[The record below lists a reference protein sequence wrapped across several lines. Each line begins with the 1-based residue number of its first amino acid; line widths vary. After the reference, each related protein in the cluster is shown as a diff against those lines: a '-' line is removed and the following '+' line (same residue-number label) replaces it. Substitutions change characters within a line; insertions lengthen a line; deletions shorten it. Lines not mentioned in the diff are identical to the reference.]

1 MRICGRPRR
10 RLDAAIEA
18 RKNPSGPAGV
28 RDLFKR
34 KFDHDEIV
42 KVDVTS
48 T

>member
-1 MRICGRPRR
+1 MRICRLPRR
-10 RLDAAIEA
+10 RRDAATRL
-18 RKNPSGPAGV
+18 RKNPIGPAGV
-28 RDLFKR
+28 RDSFKR